1 MSHFLGSNYHG
12 TGLEKASGN
21 KSYDHSKKN
30 SVSPK
35 NSKERRR
42 SAGDEQGFMS
52 QLNMFVRTRTD
63 SGKQLSDL
71 VLVNLYNN

>member
-1 MSHFLGSNYHG
+1 MSHFIGNNYGGLMGEKVSGS
-12 TGLEKASGN
+12 
-21 KSYDHSKKN
+21 KSNEHSKKN
-30 SVSPK
+30 STSPK

-42 SAGDEQGFMS
+42 SAGDEQGFIS

-71 VLVNLYNN
+71 VIFII